1 MSPKFE
7 TVKPLNV
14 GGMKMIP
21 VKTNEGKQVFVRTD
35 KCFSFGVKKD
45 KKFKTI
51 SMSLVLD
58 ENSTKTLEN
67 IIARC
72 EEHLGR
78 PLSKKVSYR
87 KDDKVTVCPKFKAN
101 TKLYETEGEI
111 NPMKYED
118 KRCDV
123 KAVLQIG
130 GILLNGN
137 AASLQMKVYEALV
150 KEHVYEHMR
159 LVDMDW

>member
-1 MSPKFE
+1 MSLKFE
-7 TVKPLNV
+7 AVKPLNV

-21 VKTNEGKQVFVRTD
+21 IKTEEGKQLFVKTD

-58 ENSTKTLEN
+58 DNSTKVLEN
-67 IIARC
+67 IISQC

-78 PLSKKVSYR
+78 PLSKKVLYR
-87 KDDKVTVCPKFKAN
+87 KDDKTTVYPKFKEN

-111 NPMKYED
+111 DPMKHEE

-123 KAVLQIG
+123 KAVLEIG
-130 GILLNGN
+130 GILLNGEN
-137 AASLQMKVYEALV
+137 ASLQMKMYEALV
-150 KEHVYEHMR
+150 KEHVHEHVR
-159 LVDMDW
+159 LVDMGW